1 MSAFEEKRLT
11 PMLIG
16 ASGSAFDSSDYL
28 FELKFDGVRC
38 LAYADSSGIQLRNKR
53 NLAVTDIY
61 PELQGLGD
69 LVQGRCILDGELVVF
84 RDGKPSFSEIQRRA
98 LMGDPFRIRLAAAK
112 LPVCFVAFDI
122 LYWKNKE
129 TMLLP
134 LSERKE
140 LLQKAVREDSSL
152 LISRVIEGKGI
163 PLYAMAEA
171 QQLEGVVAKRRSSL
185 YYPGKRTKDW
195 IKIKHLLEDDF
206 IVLGYLPKPGG
217 LNSLILGQY
226 QDGTLVFRGHVT
238 LGVGGEDFRRIRA
251 AARRKEPPIP
261 AHPGNEGA
269 VWLEPSLVCI
279 VKFMERTASGGMRQP
294 TFKGLRNDKTPEE
307 CHTGS

>member
-69 LVQGRCILDGELVVF
+69 LVQGRCILDGELVAF
-84 RDGKPSFSEIQRRA
+84 RDGKPSFSEIQRRS
-98 LMGDPFRIRLAAAK
+98 LMGDPFRIHLAAAK

-171 QQLEGVVAKRRSSL
+171 QPVRGRGSQAKVQPVLS
-185 YYPGKRTKDW
+185 GQKDERLDQN
-195 IKIKHLLEDDF
+195 KT
-206 IVLGYLPKPGG
+206 
-217 LNSLILGQY
+217 S
-226 QDGTLVFRGHVT
+226 
-238 LGVGGEDFRRIRA
+238 VGG
-251 AARRKEPPIP
+251 
-261 AHPGNEGA
+261 
-269 VWLEPSLVCI
+269 
-279 VKFMERTASGGMRQP
+279 
-294 TFKGLRNDKTPEE
+294 
-307 CHTGS
+307 